1 MRWIGSACILLLAVI
16 HLLPLSGVLGAARL
30 QTLYGIGIESPELAI
45 LMRHRAVLFGLIG
58 MALLASLFKPALQ
71 DAALIAAA
79 VSVVSFLVIALT
91 TGGYNSAIARVVA
104 VDGLAL
110 AALGVAAAVRLFS
123 DGSR

>member
-110 AALGVAAAVRLFS
+110 AALGVAAAVRLFG